1 LKLEIQENHML
12 ESETQIQFHPDQ
24 MKFLLVYIGHV
35 AIYEITELRR
45 VNEVLS
51 SSLHMS

>member
-1 LKLEIQENHML
+1 ML

-24 MKFLLVYIGHV
+24 MKFLAAYIGHL
-35 AIYEITELRR
+35 AIYEITELRC